1 MSKLDV
7 TTHDLLQRL
16 GPTSHLRS
24 TRADL
29 LFRRLRF
36 DAQDQITEALMRA
49 PKRIDTSAIDKQIEK
64 SHAPVKRPLRRN
76 PISKD

>member
-1 MSKLDV
+1 M

-36 DAQDQITEALMRA
+36 DTQDQIAEALMRA
-49 PKRIDTSAIDKQIEK
+49 PSHIDTSAIEQEEEK
-64 SHAPVKRPLRRN
+64 PQKPKKRLLRRKAITN
-76 PISKD
+76 D